1 MPSTKFRPFERQKS
15 SGADLAIAQ
24 RRCDLLRRFRLNLY
38 HRPINE
44 RRLRASPFNPFGVE
58 RNYIPEYA
66 SVTATAWLRCGQ
78 LLIQLSDNK
87 VARVPELDNP
97 KVCNPRKNRSRRP
110 APIRCQNRFP
120 DHQNCQAHRP
130 LLFQQLFDCGGPRK
144 QSGHVGDSKST
155 KWTFSAVWLCVQ
167 AMDAYCGR
175 SGTRAANKFNLADC
189 PGKNWLDG

>member
-15 SGADLAIAQ
+15 SHADLAIAQ
-24 RRCDLLRRFRLNLY
+24 RRCDLLRKFRLNLY

-44 RRLRASPFNPFGVE
+44 HRLRASPFNPFGVE

-87 VARVPELDNP
+87 VAQVPELDNP
-97 KVCNPRKNRSRRP
+97 RGLESAQEPVAWATAR
-110 APIRCQNRFP
+110 AP
-120 DHQNCQAHRP
+120 
-130 LLFQQLFDCGGPRK
+130 
-144 QSGHVGDSKST
+144 SGHSQPFGSVSKPLMRTLGDPGHAPLT
-155 KWTFSAVWLCVQ
+155 
-167 AMDAYCGR
+167 
-175 SGTRAANKFNLADC
+175 NNLADC